1 MLELLEELKVMDN
14 LKNYWLALIFSVLS
28 TAALSGNNFESVSLA
43 GTVFASNQTGLS
55 YQTGGCVSKVS
66 SQSLETGKATRGQVL
81 IELDDRN
88 AVLALKTAKARLL
101 DLEASL
107 QDSEFAIEVA
117 QADIGRVKEEFQ
129 FVEREFERTKV
140 LFQRGLVN
148 ETTLESAERRKL
160 EAIFSVQRAKEAL
173 RRSLS
178 LNSRALIAVD
188 IGKLELEARQIDLD
202 ELIVR
207 APHNGI
213 LLDFEPNIGDC
224 VSQGSL
230 AAKIYK
236 PQEKSVETF
245 IFVEQLVNAQKIGV
259 IVGNAVNVI
268 RTNGQI
274 CTGMFSLVGT
284 EADLES
290 QNVKA
295 TIDLDPSCSPSMF
308 LNEAVKIETLSEKF
322 E

>member
-1 MLELLEELKVMDN
+1 M
-14 LKNYWLALIFSVLS
+14 
-28 TAALSGNNFESVSLA
+28 
-43 GTVFASNQTGLS
+43 
-55 YQTGGCVSKVS
+55 
-66 SQSLETGKATRGQVL
+66 
-81 IELDDRN
+81 
-88 AVLALKTAKARLL
+88 
-101 DLEASL
+101 
-107 QDSEFAIEVA
+107 
-117 QADIGRVKEEFQ
+117 
-129 FVEREFERTKV
+129 
-140 LFQRGLVN
+140 
-148 ETTLESAERRKL
+148 
-160 EAIFSVQRAKEAL
+160 
-173 RRSLS
+173 
-178 LNSRALIAVD
+178 
-188 IGKLELEARQIDLD
+188 D

-207 APHNGI
+207 APYDGI

-245 IFVEQLVNAQKIGV
+245 IFVEQLLNAQKIGV

-274 CTGMFSLVGT
+274 CKGVFSLVGT

-308 LNEAVKIETLSEKF
+308 LNEAVKLETLSEKF